1 MESTNQ
7 NGNNLNEKLG
17 EKVYKKVT
25 VDGKTISKWVVFE
38 EMTEYNEY
46 GKPLCYGDSDGTE
59 GWYDHDE
66 NGNEIHYKNNGDY
79 DARGN
84 EIHFKNNHNRE
95 WWFEYTF
102 HENGKVKTKKKFN
115 SF

>member
-59 GWYDHDE
+59 WWYDHDE
-66 NGNEIHYKNNGDY
+66 N
-79 DARGN
+79 GN